1 MENLVGLLASN
12 NNLGM
17 DPFGHPSAY
26 GALAHC
32 RVGQNTQIKKAVLQI
47 PVRASW
53 HGPLADFFQQTGPV
67 LVREAV

>member
-17 DPFGHPSAY
+17 DSFGHPSAY

-32 RVGQNTQIKKAVLQI
+32 RVGQNTQIKKGSIAKVVQ
-47 PVRASW
+47 SSK
-53 HGPLADFFQQTGPV
+53 
-67 LVREAV
+67 